1 MGEIVNRV
9 SVGPADPSD
18 SLALENRLFRGMKW
32 TVAVAVLV
40 CAPLAPW
47 KVTTGV
53 LLGGLLSLLN
63 YHWLRSSISAIF
75 STTGGRPRLS
85 IASFIL
91 RYLAV
96 GLSVFAGYFLNLVS
110 LPATFA
116 GLCSIV
122 VPFMLEAGRNFYQA
136 IFNRED

>member
-9 SVGPADPSD
+9 SGGPADSDD

-63 YHWLRSSISAIF
+63 FHWLRSSISAIF
-75 STTGGRPRLS
+75 SNTGARPRLNV
-85 IASFIL
+85 ASFVL
-91 RYLAV
+91 RYLAI
-96 GLSVFAGYFLNLVS
+96 GLGVFAGYFLNLVS

>member
-1 MGEIVNRV
+1 MDEIVDPV
-9 SVGPADPSD
+9 SVSLDDSGD
-18 SLALENRLFRGMKW
+18 SLTLENRLFRGMKW
-32 TVAVAVLV
+32 TVAVAVLLCV
-40 CAPLAPW
+40 PLAPW
-47 KVTTGV
+47 RVSTGV

-63 YHWLRSSISAIF
+63 FHWLRSSITAIF

-85 IASFIL
+85 VASFIL

>member
-1 MGEIVNRV
+1 MDEIVDPV
-9 SVGPADPSD
+9 SVSLDDSGD
-18 SLALENRLFRGMKW
+18 SLTLENRLFRGMKW
-32 TVAVAVLV
+32 TVAVAVLLCV
-40 CAPLAPW
+40 PLAPW
-47 KVTTGV
+47 RVSTGV

-63 YHWLRSSISAIF
+63 FHWLRSSITAIF

-85 IASFIL
+85 VASFIL

-136 IFNRED
+136 IFIRED

>member
-1 MGEIVNRV
+1 MGEIVNRISV
-9 SVGPADPSD
+9 SPADAGD

-40 CAPLAPW
+40 CTPVAPW
-47 KVTTGV
+47 KVTLGV

-75 STTGGRPRLS
+75 STIGVRPRLN
-85 IASFIL
+85 IASFVL

-96 GLSVFAGYFLNLVS
+96 GLGVFAGYFLNLVS
-110 LPATFA
+110 LPATLA